1 MIAYLEISPRLT
13 GKTTRLCALAR
24 DLLAQGRQVIFVCPP
39 GDVLEIRRALPG
51 AVVLGDGEPLPA
63 FVVDPD
69 SATWFY
75 DEFDWLQ
82 NVHVRAGGYYATTAQ
97 RLRDPELDT
106 PAVDLLL
113 QLLEANGNRHERHF
127 WPFGLNGL
135 AEFGAA
141 TEDRDSY
148 RLMYL
153 GEFLQ

>member
-39 GDVLEIRRALPG
+39 GCCADIRRALPG

-63 FVVDPD
+63 FADPD
-69 SATWFY
+69 SAAWFY

-82 NVHVRAGGYYATTAQ
+82 NVQVRPGGYYATTAQ

-106 PAVDLLL
+106 PADDLLL

-148 RLMYL
+148 RLIYL
-153 GEFLQ
+153 GEFLK